1 MKVKKICIMILAT
14 TMFLSS
20 VGCADDEETSST
32 SLIIGSTTPV
42 EDLPPADFLSHL
54 DESYFSEI
62 NFDNTDTSML
72 NSELV
77 FHDISFSINNDW
89 KKEEVSED
97 SVLWYLNDVDGYF
110 MVERYLYSDVVQ
122 YKTNDYE
129 FIYDISAIPGS
140 GTPTFLSENYYT
152 IQNTRV
158 YDIQYS
164 KPYGDLEK
172 VADSVLFQIGDY
184 MYAISC
190 VDNDIESTE
199 TREFLPKILATL
211 KINK

>member
-97 SVLWYLNDVDGYF
+97 EIKDLQDKLQKMTDQFIKDVDA
-110 MVERYLYSDVVQ
+110 
-122 YKTNDYE
+122 
-129 FIYDISAIPGS
+129 AI
-140 GTPTFLSENYYT
+140 
-152 IQNTRV
+152 
-158 YDIQYS
+158 DAKS
-164 KPYGDLEK
+164 KEIMT
-172 VADSVLFQIGDY
+172 V
-184 MYAISC
+184 
-190 VDNDIESTE
+190 
-199 TREFLPKILATL
+199 
-211 KINK
+211 